1 MTTSA
6 TSRRAFLAGGAVA
19 AGGLAIAG
27 PLVHATATKVLAA
40 QAIGAPRESVRDM
53 GLSHSGAAAGQTMGW
68 YMLDLPRPPGD
79 TGLTGFDLAE
89 P

>member
-6 TSRRAFLAGGAVA
+6 ASRRAFLAGSVVAVGGLA
-19 AGGLAIAG
+19 MAGGLVTRI
-27 PLVHATATKVLAA
+27 LTWQAA
-40 QAIGAPRESVRDM
+40 GAPRGSIRDLGLGSNEETAETM
-53 GLSHSGAAAGQTMGW
+53 GL

-79 TGLTGFDLAE
+79 TGPTGFDLAE

>member
-6 TSRRAFLAGGAVA
+6 TSRRAFLAGSAVA
-19 AGGLAIAG
+19 VGGLAIAG
-27 PLVHATATKVLAA
+27 RLTGQAA
-40 QAIGAPRESVRDM
+40 GPPRGSIRDL
-53 GLSHSGAAAGQTMGW
+53 GLGHGSGAAGETMGW

-89 P
+89 PRN